1 MSILNM
7 FESFAPLCVSSTCIL
22 RDSLEKKTELSKYM
36 EEIFKQDRF
45 QPSRF
50 ILRGHIHF
58 M

>member
-1 MSILNM
+1 M

-22 RDSLEKKTELSKYM
+22 RESLETKTELSKYM
-36 EEIFKQDRF
+36 EKIFKKDRF
-45 QPSRF
+45 QPPRF